1 MIYIIDDGSHYKI
14 NFTTKINKWLNMK
27 QNKRNYK
34 VISYKPGLRGDVYN
48 IKQLIK
54 DYKFKGEW
62 YNKDQKVLDIF
73 NQYKWTSH
81 FDFNKMWEAYKN
93 HLISNLQNLDFYFF
107 KYNGL
112 DIYDIRQLNADL
124 IFCKLP
130 ELDSR
135 TKCLEEFEEMVKAQI
150 FNGDVDANYNIFPG
164 VSVVPGIKLPSE
176 WKQLMKPGSLLE
188 TAYKNTTKEANEI
201 IEIIQNSK

>member
-1 MIYIIDDGSHYKI
+1 M
-14 NFTTKINKWLNMK
+14 
-27 QNKRNYK
+27 
-34 VISYKPGLRGDVYN
+34 
-48 IKQLIK
+48 
-54 DYKFKGEW
+54 
-62 YNKDQKVLDIF
+62 
-73 NQYKWTSH
+73 
-81 FDFNKMWEAYKN
+81 
-93 HLISNLQNLDFYFF
+93 DFYFF